1 MTASTD
7 PTGREKVAI
16 KLPAGL
22 RQKIKVR
29 AAQLG
34 LDMQD
39 AVTGAIQTWMASEDE
54 HAVADTTGAANFTTY
69 LPAGVNKRFR
79 SMAKHRKVAL
89 NQALAQALTEWLRD
103 HPAHRKVREATGP
116 VRYIVCNQKGGVG
129 KTAVSAGLGEGIAER
144 LAEAVSERKARVL
157 LVDFDP
163 QCHLT
168 QQLGHKP
175 LGIDDPSLAKRML
188 GEEKKVSLRDLI
200 VPIES
205 EQFGDRLHLLPGST
219 YAFLLDAKLATA
231 PGLRVRESA
240 LERELLAI
248 EDDYDYILVDCPP
261 SLGYTMDNALYY
273 GRTRDGEEEES
284 SGVVIVVQAEDSSA
298 DAYELLMNQIS
309 SLTGDMNLPLSILG
323 IVVNLYDSR
332 RGYIATSSLQGW
344 KDLGD
349 PPVLIVIPDLK
360 EQREA
365 VRMKAPLLEY
375 APDCQQAACMRELTR
390 RMVG

>member
-1 MTASTD
+1 MTATND
-7 PTGREKVAI
+7 PPSREKVAI
-16 KLPAGL
+16 KLPLPL

-34 LDMQD
+34 LNMQD
-39 AVTGAIQTWMASEDE
+39 AVTEAIEAWMADDAE
-54 HAVADTTGAANFTTY
+54 HPTVDTSGAANFTTH
-69 LPAGVNKRFR
+69 LPQGLNAEF
-79 SMAKHRKVAL
+79 RKVAKSRKSAL

-103 HPAHRKVREATGP
+103 RPASHKQRPATGP
-116 VRYIVCNQKGGVG
+116 VRYVICNQKGGVG
-129 KTAVSAGLGEGIAER
+129 KTAIAAGLAEGLAER
-144 LAEAVSERKARVL
+144 GARVL

-188 GEEKKVSLRDLI
+188 GEEKKVSLRSL
-200 VPIES
+200 VVRVQS
-205 EQFGDRLHLLPGST
+205 EQLFGDRLHLLPGST

-231 PGLRVRESA
+231 QGLRVRESA
-240 LERELLAI
+240 LERELLAL
-248 EDDYDYILVDCPP
+248 EEDYDYVLIDCPP

-273 GRTRDGEEEES
+273 GRTRDGEEPDS
-284 SGVVIVVQAEDSSA
+284 SGILIVVQAEDSSA

-309 SLTGDMNLPLSILG
+309 SLANDMALALALLG
-323 IVVNLYDSR
+323 IAVNLYDSR

-344 KDLGD
+344 QDLGT
-349 PPVLIVIPDLK
+349 PPVLVVVPDLK

-365 VRMKAPLLEY
+365 VRLKQPLLEY
-375 APDCQQAACMRELTR
+375 APECEQASSMRELTR
-390 RMVG
+390 RLVG

>member
-1 MTASTD
+1 MTVSNEPSA
-7 PTGREKVAI
+7 REKVAI
-16 KLPAGL
+16 KLPPAL

-39 AVTGAIQTWMASEDE
+39 AVTEAVQAWMAEGAE
-54 HAVADTTGAANFTTY
+54 HPQVETSGAANFTTH
-69 LPAGVNKRFR
+69 LPRGMNAQF
-79 SMAKHRKVAL
+79 RKVAKSRKSAL

-103 HPAHRKVREATGP
+103 KPASHKQREATGP

-129 KTAVSAGLGEGIAER
+129 KTAVSAGLAEGIAER
-144 LAEAVSERKARVL
+144 DARVL

-188 GEEKKVSLRDLI
+188 GEEKKVELRSLI
-200 VPIES
+200 VPVES
-205 EQFGDRLHLLPGST
+205 DQLFGDRLHLLPGST

-231 PGLRVRESA
+231 PGLRVREAA
-240 LERELLAI
+240 LERELLAL
-248 EDDYDYILVDCPP
+248 EEDYDYIIVDCPP

-273 GRTRDGEEEES
+273 GRTRDGEVTDS
-284 SGVVIVVQAEDSSA
+284 SGIVIVVQAEDSSA
-298 DAYELLMNQIS
+298 DAYELLMAQIS
-309 SLTGDMNLPLSILG
+309 DLAGDMNLLLALLG

-344 KDLGD
+344 RDLGS
-349 PPVLIVIPDLK
+349 PPVLGVIPDLK

-365 VRMKAPLLEY
+365 VRVKQPLLEY
-375 APDCQQAACMRELTR
+375 APESEQASCMRELTR
-390 RMVG
+390 RLVG

>member
-1 MTASTD
+1 MTATKD

-22 RQKIKVR
+22 RQRIKVR

-39 AVTGAIQTWMASEDE
+39 AVTEGIQAWIADESE
-54 HAVADTTGAANFTTY
+54 HTPADTTGAANFTTY
-69 LPAGVNKRFR
+69 VPNGLNEQFR
-79 SMAKHRKVAL
+79 AVAKGRKVAL
-89 NQALAQALTEWLRD
+89 NQALAQALQEWLRER
-103 HPAHRKVREATGP
+103 PASSRLRDYSGP

-129 KTAVSAGLGEGIAER
+129 KTAVSAGLAQAIAER
-144 LAEAVSERKARVL
+144 GARVL

-168 QQLGHKP
+168 QQLGKKP
-175 LGIDDPSLAKRML
+175 LGLDDPSLSKRML
-188 GEEKKVSLRDLI
+188 GEEKKTELRSLV

-205 EQFGDRLHLLPGST
+205 ELFGDRLHLLPSST

-231 PGLRVRESA
+231 PNLRIRETA
-240 LERELLAI
+240 LERELLAL
-248 EDDYDYILVDCPP
+248 EEDYDYVIVDCPP

-273 GRTRDGEEEES
+273 GRTRDGEDSDS
-284 SGVVIVVQAEDSSA
+284 SGIITIVQAEDSSA
-298 DAYELLMNQIS
+298 DAYELLMAQIN
-309 SLTGDMNLPLSILG
+309 SLSGDMELG
-323 IVVNLYDSR
+323 LALLGLVVNLYDSR

-344 KDLGD
+344 MDLGV
-349 PPVLIVIPDLK
+349 PPVLEVIPDLK

-365 VRMKAPLLEY
+365 VRVKQPLLEY
-375 APDCQQAACMRELTR
+375 APESEQAGCMRELAR
-390 RMVG
+390 RLVG